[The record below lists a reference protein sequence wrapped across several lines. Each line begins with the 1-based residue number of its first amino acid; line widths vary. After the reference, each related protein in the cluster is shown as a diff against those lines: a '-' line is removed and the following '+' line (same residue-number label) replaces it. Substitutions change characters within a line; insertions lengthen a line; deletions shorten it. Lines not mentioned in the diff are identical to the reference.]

1 MMTLRSWLF
10 WVVMQRMSVTWYQH
24 SLLIYPEEQSP
35 QLYGGGSLN
44 IKMTFFFASAAVILS
59 VAGRELVPR

>member
-1 MMTLRSWLF
+1 MTLRSWLF

-44 IKMTFFFASAAVILS
+44 IKMTFFLQVQLS
-59 VAGRELVPR
+59 FCLLLEEN